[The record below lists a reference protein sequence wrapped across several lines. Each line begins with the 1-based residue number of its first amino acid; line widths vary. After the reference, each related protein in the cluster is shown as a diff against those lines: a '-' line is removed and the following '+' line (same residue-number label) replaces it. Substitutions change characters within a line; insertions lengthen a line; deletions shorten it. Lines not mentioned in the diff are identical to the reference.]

1 MSETANM
8 DVVPDSEHRGIVARL
23 PQVPR
28 DLGAF
33 RSADRLVG
41 PVLALRLGRVADGGG
56 LAIGTR
62 RLAPSREHRHARRR
76 LRL

>member
-28 DLGAF
+28 GLAQFAHPARCPPQIVVDKIESRYTLG
-33 RSADRLVG
+33 G
-41 PVLALRLGRVADGGG
+41 ELGR
-56 LAIGTR
+56 
-62 RLAPSREHRHARRR
+62 
-76 LRL
+76 